1 MWLLCTILLQL
12 ILPRFPV
19 LKFIAGRI
27 CGVLFIVVP
36 IANYIRML
44 FAIRLH
50 NSQLGDAVATQ
61 QMSAILRREKR
72 VALDMCIVAILFLV
86 SLTPS
91 LTVSLIRLR
100 YPRVYSILLPWT
112 MTVALMTSCINPL
125 IYFGRN
131 KCLRNAL
138 KSIMNVCLR
147 NEESP

>member
-1 MWLLCTILLQL
+1 MWLLCTILFQL
-12 ILPRFPV
+12 FPDFPV
-19 LKFIAGRI
+19 VEFNAGRI

-44 FAIRLH
+44 FAVRLQ

-72 VALDMCIVAILFLV
+72 VALDMCIVAILLLV
-86 SLTPS
+86 SVTPS
-91 LTVSLIRLR
+91 VTVNVIRLR
-100 YPRVYSILLPWT
+100 YPRLYSILLPWA

-138 KSIMNVCLR
+138 KSLMNVCLR

>member
-1 MWLLCTILLQL
+1 MPGFPDLQY
-12 ILPRFPV
+12 
-19 LKFIAGRI
+19 IAFLI

-44 FAIRLH
+44 FAVRLH
-50 NSQLGDAVATQ
+50 NSQLGDAVASQ

-72 VALDMCIVAILFLV
+72 VALDMCIVAIVLLA

-91 LTVSLIRLR
+91 LTVNLIRLR
-100 YPRVYSILLPWT
+100 YPRVHSILLPWT
-112 MTVALMTSCINPL
+112 VTATFMTSSINPL

-131 KCLRNAL
+131 KQLRNAL
-138 KSIMNVCLR
+138 KSIINICLD

>member
-12 ILPRFPV
+12 LPHFPV
-19 LKFIAGRI
+19 LDFIAVRI

-44 FAIRLH
+44 FTVRLH

-72 VALDMCIVAILFLV
+72 VTLDMCIVAILLLA

-91 LTVSLIRLR
+91 LTVNLIRLR
-100 YPRVYSILLPWT
+100 YPQMFAILLPWT
-112 MTVALMTSCINPL
+112 MTIALMTSCINPL

-131 KCLRNAL
+131 KHLRNAL
-138 KSIMNVCLR
+138 KSLVNVCLY
-147 NEESP
+147 NEESS